1 MAIAPK
7 RNFNMTL
14 IQNEQEQDDDTG
26 LNLLVEDENV
36 QLISSK
42 IEQARELVDAND
54 PQKAIELCQEI
65 LDLGDLP
72 VPFAAKAAGV
82 LRSLGQIEAA
92 DKIKTVIV
100 EELDRVHH
108 RLKSPEY
115 ALLPA
120 AGVLADLGEAEAADE
135 LGQKA
140 IEAEPDNQLVVAGY
154 LSILAT
160 VNRPEKARDVAMTFL
175 KAHDQPVLPAI
186 HLGMILSKVGF
197 NGAALACLEYAKA
210 NCKTK
215 TETARVEYLLASHGS
230 PASALDQ
237 HGMAVELF
245 DSFAVSY
252 DQQLNLLGNNG
263 PNLIFTTLEKLEF
276 DKAKTRRILD
286 AGCGTGLCSAF
297 LRDYASELIG
307 IDLSIKMLE
316 VAREKEGY
324 HFLARTDL
332 SVLETYPEGRFD
344 MIVCADVLVYFGA
357 LDTIFYNFNK
367 TLHPG
372 GWLLVT
378 VEHEEDPSVRTGYK
392 LYSTGRYKH
401 SDSYLTETL
410 KDIGFPKPKLIT
422 HARLRNDMGHPIKGT
437 VFAVQKPA
445 LLL

>member
-1 MAIAPK
+1 
-7 RNFNMTL
+7 MTI
-14 IQNEQEQDDDTG
+14 IQSEQEQDEDIG

-42 IEQARELVDAND
+42 LEQAKTLVDANER
-54 PQKAIELCQEI
+54 QKAIELCQEI

-72 VPFAAKAAGV
+72 VPSAAKAAGV

-100 EELDRVHH
+100 AELGRVRH
-108 RLKSPEY
+108 RLKSAEY

-120 AGVLADLGEAEAADE
+120 AGVLADLGEVEAADE

-140 IEAEPDNQLVVAGY
+140 IEADPDNQLVVAGY

-160 VNRPEKARDVAMTFL
+160 VNRPEKAQDVAMTFL
-175 KAHDQPVLPAI
+175 KTHSQPVLPAI
-186 HLGMILSKVGF
+186 HLGMVLSKGGF
-197 NGAALACLEYAKA
+197 NEAALACLEFAKA

-215 TETARVEYLLASHGS
+215 NETARVEYLLASHGS
-230 PASALDQ
+230 PAADLDQ

-245 DSFAVSY
+245 DSFALSY
-252 DQQLNLLGNNG
+252 DQQLHLLGNNG
-263 PNLIFTTLEKLEF
+263 PNLVFTTLEKLEF
-276 DKAKTRRILD
+276 EKSKTRRILD
-286 AGCGTGLCSAF
+286 AGCGTGLCSEF

-316 VAREKEGY
+316 VAREKGGY

-332 SVLETYPEGRFD
+332 SVLETYPEGSFD

-357 LDTIFYNFNK
+357 LDTVFRNFNK
-367 TLHPG
+367 SLKPG

-410 KDIGFPKPKLIT
+410 MDVGFPKPKLIT
-422 HARLRNDMGHPIKGT
+422 HARLRNDMGHPIIGT